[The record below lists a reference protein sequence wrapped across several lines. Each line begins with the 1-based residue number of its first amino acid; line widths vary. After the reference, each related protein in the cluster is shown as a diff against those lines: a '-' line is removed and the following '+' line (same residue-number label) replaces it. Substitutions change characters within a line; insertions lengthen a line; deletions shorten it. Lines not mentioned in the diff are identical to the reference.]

1 MQGNLP
7 FHFVFFSGLLCKIFA
22 EKNRFPLYLRYSIVY
37 TIPSVLILLEV
48 RTLNPEFSR
57 TLSLLRQEKG
67 VSQRTAAGALGIS
80 QALLSHYE
88 NGIREPGL
96 TFVVKACDYYGV
108 SADYLLGRT
117 LTRDG
122 TTIGT
127 EELYD
132 ISDEKDNSMRGSVLA
147 LLSKKLLVNSVGMLF
162 DLLGKTGSREAIR
175 AASNYLSTA
184 LYKVYRH
191 LYHANPE
198 NNPDFFSVS
207 QRHFTA
213 GLADADMHLSEVEL
227 SDALAAHAKAKG
239 KMPEMDHAALARDYP
254 VLYQSMLQLIHNSG
268 ERINQSFSAREGQG
282 KK

>member
-1 MQGNLP
+1 MN
-7 FHFVFFSGLLCKIFA
+7 A
-22 EKNRFPLYLRYSIVY
+22 
-37 TIPSVLILLEV
+37 
-48 RTLNPEFSR
+48 EFSR

-207 QRHFTA
+207 QRHFMA

-268 ERINQSFSAREGQG
+268 ERINQSFAGRGEKSD
-282 KK
+282 KKK

>member
-1 MQGNLP
+1 MNAE
-7 FHFVFFSGLLCKIFA
+7 FA
-22 EKNRFPLYLRYSIVY
+22 
-37 TIPSVLILLEV
+37 
-48 RTLNPEFSR
+48 R

-207 QRHFTA
+207 QGHFLA
-213 GLADADMHLSEVEL
+213 GLADADLAMSEVEL

-268 ERINQSFSAREGQG
+268 ERINHLMDGREPKND
-282 KK
+282 KKK